1 VNGSYETDPD
11 RLPPEAPT
19 VVNVRGQR
27 VVDPEEPPMRRW
39 DVALT
44 VRVTV
49 EAEDREGAFD
59 RAREAFLD
67 EYGADN
73 TVAMHATE
81 AAADAP
87 LSELPPGFDD
97 GARP

>member
-1 VNGSYETDPD
+1 MRGHYETDPH

-19 VVNVRGQR
+19 VANVRGRR

-49 EAEDREGAFD
+49 EAENREGAFD
-59 RAREAFLD
+59 RAREAFLVA
-67 EYGADN
+67 EGSDN
-73 TVAMHATE
+73 VVALHATE
-81 AAADAP
+81 AAPDAEP
-87 LSELPPGFDD
+87 SGLPPGYDD
-97 GARP
+97 GGAP